1 MIFIL
6 LFVEVSLALNL
17 DDYFIYVEVDRLVL
31 VDFTCEVIALNIIL
45 MFMVVGW
52 SYDIKSVNLSNKF
65 RDLH

>member
-6 LFVEVSLALNL
+6 MFVEVSLALNI